1 MAGKK
6 SDWVISL
13 WVLVVF
19 PLWWSDLLF
28 LALFLVLFWLVLC
41 GIILAPAIGLWSLDD
56 GYVKHKFQQEETPAM
71 PDGASQ
77 EKKSFNWVIVVDE
90 ILLVGLTIAW
100 FFCLFFWWDENQS
113 KSAVSVLSALLLLFV
128 NATRLFPDQFK
139 SESDRNLIFW
149 TTFGCDVVILAFYIA
164 RCACGSCSWRT
175 WLSLSSLVVPILM
188 VFVPKRKEKCKWKW
202 AALVCWGFAVFFAFL
217 AFVPVFF

>member
-1 MAGKK
+1 
-6 SDWVISL
+6 
-13 WVLVVF
+13 
-19 PLWWSDLLF
+19 
-28 LALFLVLFWLVLC
+28 
-41 GIILAPAIGLWSLDD
+41 
-56 GYVKHKFQQEETPAM
+56 M

-149 TTFGCDVVILAFYIA
+149 TTFGCDGIILGLYIG
-164 RCACGSCSWRT
+164 RCIVDGMPSRLS
-175 WLSLSSLVVPILM
+175 WLSLGSLVVPIVM
-188 VFVPKRKEKCKWKW
+188 VVVSGCAREKHALAVGGLVAAFVFAVLPFVPI
-202 AALVCWGFAVFFAFL
+202 FL
-217 AFVPVFF
+217 